1 VGSLLNLDLAGL
13 LAQVRALLQADDIAS
28 LIAVQRVSDTVLR
41 LMPIGPLTGL
51 TGLPSIPNLPIGLI
65 SLGTP

>member
-1 VGSLLNLDLAGL
+1 MP
-13 LAQVRALLQADDIAS
+13 DDIAKR
-28 LIAVQRVSDTVLR
+28 IQRVSDTVLR